1 METEHLSGLYDIT
14 GVRGCIDL
22 GIRATAT
29 VSSALLLRRR
39 HRSHWQ
45 DILNIIEAAMEEQKT
60 KLSNE
65 EDCAVWKSSPDAY
78 KHVFS
83 TKNTWSLF
91 HQQAQTVD
99 WHKSLWF
106 KHHTPKF
113 ACFTWLVIQNCLT
126 IGDRMLQWSSS
137 INPAYVFCNQLETR
151 DHLFFSCPFAAEV
164 WSRLTKNLL
173 RGRLTTDWI
182 EIIEITKDNS
192 QDFLSKFL
200 TRYVFQLSIH
210 SLWRKRNDRRHG
222 ATPTTVSV
230 MVGMLDRQVRNKC
243 LSFRRFEIS
252 PWLQP

>member
-1 METEHLSGLYDIT
+1 
-14 GVRGCIDL
+14 
-22 GIRATAT
+22 
-29 VSSALLLRRR
+29 
-39 HRSHWQ
+39 
-45 DILNIIEAAMEEQKT
+45 MEERRT

-83 TKNTWSLF
+83 TKNTWSLL

-113 ACFTWLVIQNCLT
+113 AFFTWLAIQNRLT
-126 IGDRMLQWSSS
+126 TGDRMLQWSSS
-137 INPAYVFCNQLETR
+137 INPACVFCNQLETR

-173 RGRLTTDWI
+173 RGRFTTDWT
-182 EIIEITKDNS
+182 EIIVITKDS

-210 SLWRKRNDRRHG
+210 SLCRERNDRSHG

-243 LSFRRFEIS
+243 LSFRQVRNFTFAAALGVLFS
-252 PWLQP
+252 TR